1 MLHHLA
7 IEFLTSPRD
16 AYTVENFE
24 YRSYLFQVQ
33 TIIPTRRDLF
43 INVAM
48 SGHYVFDDLRSL
60 KTKINEKA
68 YDLFKE
74 KPGTS
79 PLQVTRIIS
88 SRVSNGE
95 EKNVNR
101 LVRDQDVW
109 KLPEV
114 KTLAQ
119 VRDLIPSL
127 RKQFIIFDVIEL
139 VPHVLCCP

>member
-7 IEFLTSPRD
+7 IEFLTLPRE
-16 AYTVENFE
+16 AYTVDDFE
-24 YRSYLFQVQ
+24 DRSYPFQVQ
-33 TIIPTRRDLF
+33 AILPTRRDLF

-101 LVRDQDVW
+101 VVRDQDVW

-139 VPHVLCCP
+139 APHVLCCP

>member
-16 AYTVENFE
+16 AYTVDNFE
-24 YRSYLFQVQ
+24 DRSYPIQVQ
-33 TIIPTRRDLF
+33 TILPTRRDLF

-48 SGHYVFDDLRSL
+48 SGHYAFDDLRSL

-74 KPGTS
+74 KPGTA
-79 PLQVTRIIS
+79 PLQVTRIIPR
-88 SRVSNGE
+88 RVLNEE
-95 EKNVNR
+95 EKDVNR

-109 KLPEV
+109 KLSEV
-114 KTLAQ
+114 KNSTQ
-119 VRDLIPSL
+119 VRDLIPLSEKAIHYFL
-127 RKQFIIFDVIEL
+127 M
-139 VPHVLCCP
+139 

>member
-1 MLHHLA
+1 M
-7 IEFLTSPRD
+7 
-16 AYTVENFE
+16 
-24 YRSYLFQVQ
+24 
-33 TIIPTRRDLF
+33 
-43 INVAM
+43 
-48 SGHYVFDDLRSL
+48 
-60 KTKINEKA
+60 KINEKA

-88 SRVSNGE
+88 NRVLNGE

-139 VPHVLCCP
+139 APHVLCCP

>member
-1 MLHHLA
+1 
-7 IEFLTSPRD
+7 
-16 AYTVENFE
+16 
-24 YRSYLFQVQ
+24 
-33 TIIPTRRDLF
+33 
-43 INVAM
+43 M

-88 SRVSNGE
+88 SRGSNGE

-101 LVRDQDVW
+101 LVRDQGVW
-109 KLPEV
+109 KLSEV
-114 KTLAQ
+114 KTSTQ
-119 VRDLIPSL
+119 VRDVILPL
-127 RKQFIIFDVIEL
+127 RKQFIIFDVTEL
-139 VPHVLCCP
+139 VFRTLCCP